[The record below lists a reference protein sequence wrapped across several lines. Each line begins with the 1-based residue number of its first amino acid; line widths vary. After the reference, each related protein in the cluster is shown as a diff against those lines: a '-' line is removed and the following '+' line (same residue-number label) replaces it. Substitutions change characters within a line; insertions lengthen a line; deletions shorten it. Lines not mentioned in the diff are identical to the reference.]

1 MKKFMEVGLLL
12 AILLFTGSA
21 GLGQTAP
28 TFQNG
33 DVFAGVGNGQIKWYR
48 NGVLIATLQVPGDP
62 PPAYD
67 TGMAFDAAGNLY
79 STDFSSGTVSKFD
92 NSGNFLGT
100 FASGMV
106 DPESILFDSTGNAYV
121 GQADGTHQVLKFN
134 SSGTLLSSFSPA
146 TQDRGTDWIDLAPD
160 QKTLFYTSEGDLI
173 KRFDVS
179 TATQLADFNSTPL
192 PGRAFALRVL
202 PNGNVLVADSNAAL
216 QLDPS
221 GTIIHTY
228 TPCDCGSLFS
238 LNLDPDG
245 LHFWVGDVSSG
256 NIYQIRIADGGTVVD
271 QTISTFVDTLTG
283 VVVFGQVTSANT
295 VNLLFTISSTPETQ
309 IATIGNPLDPAAQ
322 SLALTLASVMDD
334 INVSVQFF
342 YEPTDLSTGTHGIGI
357 ADGICEAGATETTD
371 FDCRSALDFTYQVLP
386 NGDKVVPHII
396 PSHNNLG
403 VWVRVI
409 ATRVSDGKPAI
420 AGVDYD
426 GPVEWYYAYNAN
438 PSLVPSGDFAATNA
452 LFTGAVNSEYPA
464 GWNNM
469 NQQIYDRPGENVDIA
484 FIKNITTYSKNCVST
499 CVGTAD
505 PGVGG
510 KTPTLN
516 DVVVGAP
523 PNPPVGTPTDTI
535 ETIVP
540 APGVSPFQYSKSLPM
555 LVSFKLENEATE
567 KSNPNALTPP
577 HAVNVATLDSKG
589 NDIPVQIPRGFPTTF
604 TYNPHSKVYYIYLSP
619 APYKTDGTVYT
630 LQINSDLVP
639 QPVNRSFVVK

>member
-1 MKKFMEVGLLL
+1 MKKFMEVALVL

-21 GLGQTAP
+21 VLGQA
-28 TFQNG
+28 N
-33 DVFAGVGNGQIKWYR
+33 N
-48 NGVLIATLQVPGDP
+48 DP
-62 PPAYD
+62 PPANPILDLSGTPVPGGGNRTYQQYSVD
-67 TGMAFDAAGNLY
+67 FIANIENTAITFAFREDPAYISFANASVTDKAVIEGPNLLKNG
-79 STDFSSGTVSKFD
+79 DFSGGTYTDNGNSLTPNFWTFANQYGAEASGVVESGPDNCYVYNYCWYDGAVQAYDAISQTIPTIVGHTYHISFFVAD
-92 NSGNFLGT
+92 NSDCNCYF
-100 FASGMV
+100 S
-106 DPESILFDSTGNAYV
+106 D
-121 GQADGTHQVLKFN
+121 
-134 SSGTLLSSFSPA
+134 LSS
-146 TQDRGTDWIDLAPD
+146 
-160 QKTLFYTSEGDLI
+160 E
-173 KRFDVS
+173 S
-179 TATQLADFNSTPL
+179 TYGINVAVYAQAGLPPPTNS
-192 PGRAFALRVL
+192 
-202 PNGNVLVADSNAAL
+202 
-216 QLDPS
+216 Q
-221 GTIIHTY
+221 
-228 TPCDCGSLFS
+228 
-238 LNLDPDG
+238 
-245 LHFWVGDVSSG
+245 
-256 NIYQIRIADGGTVVD
+256 
-271 QTISTFVDTLTG
+271 
-283 VVVFGQVTSANT
+283 T
-295 VNLLFTISSTPETQ
+295 VNLQFTPSPNPETQ
-309 IATIGNPLDPAAQ
+309 IATEGDPTDPAAQ
-322 SLALTLASVMDD
+322 SQALTLASVINP
-334 INVSVQFF
+334 INVSVTFF
-342 YEPTDLSTGTHGIGI
+342 YENTDISTGSHGIGV
-357 ADGICEAGATETTD
+357 ADGICEAGANETQD
-371 FDCRSALDFTYQVLP
+371 FDCRLALDFTYQVLP

-409 ATRVSDGKPAI
+409 ATLISNGQPAV
-420 AGVDYD
+420 AGVDYN

-469 NQQIYDRPGENVDIA
+469 DQQLYDRPGENVDIA
-484 FIKNITTYSKNCVST
+484 FIKNITTYSKNCVPT

-577 HAVNVATLDSKG
+577 HAVNVGTLDASG
-589 NDIPVQIPRGFPTTF
+589 NNIPVQIPPGFPTTF

-619 APYKTDGTVYT
+619 APYKTDGSVYT

-639 QPVNRSFVVK
+639 QPANRSFVVK